1 MLLVQDY
8 TLRTSALVYQ
18 FLEKNF
24 NFFYLVS
31 LAPNTESDILETFKQ
46 YLLNGRNEWNNESL
60 VISFG
65 DGMTIG
71 LIVQEPKTILH

>member
-1 MLLVQDY
+1 MLMLLVQDY

-46 YLLNGRNEWNNESL
+46 YLLNGRNE
-60 VISFG
+60 
-65 DGMTIG
+65 
-71 LIVQEPKTILH
+71 

>member
-1 MLLVQDY
+1 MLMLLVQDY

-24 NFFYLVS
+24 SFFYLVS

-46 YLLNGRNEWNNESL
+46 YLLNGRNE
-60 VISFG
+60 
-65 DGMTIG
+65 
-71 LIVQEPKTILH
+71 